1 MIKELFLAII
11 LGALLGF
18 GLTGS
23 YFALKPQKNNHTPS
37 LTTTSAPTTTS
48 ISPSNISPT
57 PTESSNSLKV
67 SIDSPLNQSIVAAS
81 KIDLKGSSGPEVSLI
96 IQTPTRTYQ
105 TTTDKNGG
113 FSIEIDLESG
123 ANIVKVTAIDSE
135 LNQADTT
142 LLITYSTAKI

>member
-1 MIKELFLAII
+1 MIKELFLAIV

-23 YFALKPQKNNHTPS
+23 YFALKPQKNNQTPS
-37 LTTTSAPTTTS
+37 PAITSAPATTS
-48 ISPSNISPT
+48 ISPSIVSPT
-57 PTESSNSLKV
+57 PTEPSNSLKV
-67 SIDSPLNQSIVAAS
+67 SIESPLNQSIVAVS
-81 KIDLKGSSGPEVSLI
+81 KIDLRGSSGPEVSLI

-105 TTTDKNGG
+105 ATTDKNGD

-123 ANIVKVTAIDSE
+123 ANIIKVTAVDSE

-142 LLITYSTAKI
+142 ILITYTTAKI